1 MAHGLL
7 VNILYLKIPI
17 GKFSLPQY
25 VHVCV
30 VILLSHVI
38 YSADAL
44 SCRYRKVLEKM
55 SCSVLSAIE
64 NDENCVLYNI
74 ILCHTIRYY
83 CIFCVYIF
91 NLNHTKQYVIYILY
105 DTLLYYMIVYDIMS
119 YHSTIDNASIKI
131 INFDFD
137 NH

>member
-17 GKFSLPQY
+17 GKFSLRQY

-64 NDENCVLYNI
+64 I

>member
-1 MAHGLL
+1 MKMT
-7 VNILYLKIPI
+7 KI
-17 GKFSLPQY
+17 
-25 VHVCV
+25 V
-30 VILLSHVI
+30 
-38 YSADAL
+38 
-44 SCRYRKVLEKM
+44 
-55 SCSVLSAIE
+55 
-64 NDENCVLYNI
+64 VLYNI

-91 NLNHTKQYVIYILY
+91 NLNYTKQYAIYILY

-137 NH
+137 HYKRHHKDKAFSLPALTPYVFLSFSEII